1 MSNHHKDDYYTI
13 TENLD
18 FPDNY
23 VYPEEIRLIA
33 TYFGDLLLD
42 VISKSEE

>member
-1 MSNHHKDDYYTI
+1 MSKHHEDDNYTI
-13 TENLD
+13 TDNLD

-33 TYFGDLLLD
+33 THFGDLLLD